1 MLCQCKCVSLTL
13 SVILAVCLPV
23 FTQCV
28 AGQSKAVY
36 EKTLHLE
43 DLLELQHLRDPVRL
57 ECVWIFVDIIIFSSM
72 YRCSDCMHT

>member
-1 MLCQCKCVSLTL
+1 MC
-13 SVILAVCLPV
+13 
-23 FTQCV
+23 

-57 ECVWIFVDIIIFSSM
+57 ECVCFLCVC
-72 YRCSDCMHT
+72 RCGD